1 MSFFEPLSH
10 PRPDLQSRPPVY
22 QALLTRRYLT
32 SKVMPLLAAVAVTL
46 CVAMELIVWSVM
58 GGFKTMLEET
68 GRSLIGDVSISYSHT
83 GFGYYQDLIKRLEA
97 DPMVEAATPTIES
110 FGLVSMPLG
119 GSPETV
125 ILKGID
131 GPGFDRV
138 TGYRDALWWKP
149 LTEPLPKDKERE
161 DPRLNP
167 AAAAELKAFFD
178 NGLSLTA
185 PPAAGPGKGELQ
197 VKTGGRAALVVGTEV
212 GSYNERMLWG
222 GLRPL
227 IQPGDNIP
235 VMLRK
240 PATLSVLPMDIR
252 GHALPGEQKT
262 VLIPIVN
269 QFRSGL
275 FEIDAN
281 TVLMR
286 LDALQRFLLMDEAQ
300 RPDPNAS
307 GGMPVRKTDPKT
319 GREYFDVGP
328 APTVTE
334 PARVTNVLV
343 RARKGISADS
353 LKERCRDIYDQF
365 ARAHQADVLYPPPV
379 EAMRILT
386 WRDRNRTLLDAV
398 ENETSLVLFIFG
410 IISLTSVF
418 LILAIFWAMI
428 SEKTRD
434 IGILR
439 AIGAGRGGVAWIW
452 IRYGLTIGVAGA
464 ALGGTIAWLVVTNIN
479 PIHEWLGAH
488 LGIVI
493 WNPKVYYFTTIPNHV
508 GWDKAIKV
516 MISGVVASVIGALI
530 PAVKAARMDPVK
542 ALRWE

>member
-1 MSFFEPLSH
+1 M
-10 PRPDLQSRPPVY
+10 Y

-68 GRSLIGDVSISYSHT
+68 GRSLIGDVAISYSHT
-83 GFGYYQDLIKRLEA
+83 GFGYYADLTKRLEA
-97 DPMVEAATPTIES
+97 DDMVEAATPTIES
-110 FGLVSMPLG
+110 FGLLSMPLG
-119 GSPETV
+119 GNPETV
-125 ILKGID
+125 ILKGVD

-149 LTEPLPKDKERE
+149 LDKPLPKDTNRE

-167 AAAAELKAFFD
+167 KAAAELAAFFEQ
-178 NGLSLTA
+178 GLSLTA
-185 PPAAGPGKGELQ
+185 PPAAGVGKGELGM
-197 VKTGGRAALVVGTEV
+197 KGGGRAALVVGTEV
-212 GSYNERMLWG
+212 GGYNERMPG
-222 GLRPL
+222 TYLRPL
-227 IQPGDNIP
+227 MAAGDPIP
-235 VMLRK
+235 IVLRGH
-240 PATLSVLPMDIR
+240 ATLSVLPMDQR
-252 GHALPGEQKT
+252 GRALPGEQKT
-262 VLIPIVN
+262 IVIPIVN

-281 TVLMR
+281 TVLMSHG
-286 LDALQRFLLMDEAQ
+286 ALQRLLLMDEAQ
-300 RPDPNAS
+300 RADPSA
-307 GGMPVRKTDPKT
+307 GGGTPVRRVDPKT
-319 GREYFDVGP
+319 GREYFDEGP
-328 APTVTE
+328 VRTITE
-334 PARVTNVLV
+334 PARTTNVLV
-343 RARKGISADS
+343 RAKKGITSDA
-353 LKERCRDIYDQF
+353 LKERSREIYAQF
-365 ARAHQADVLYPPPV
+365 AAAHAGDVQPPPPV

-418 LILAIFWAMI
+418 LILAIFWAMV

-452 IRYGLTIGVAGA
+452 IRYGLTIGIAGG
-464 ALGGTIAWLVVTNIN
+464 LCGGIIAWLIVTNIN
-479 PIHEWLGAH
+479 PIHEWMGAH

-493 WNPKVYYFTTIPNHV
+493 WNPKVYYFTTIPHQVRWNQAV
-508 GWDKAIKV
+508 IV
-516 MISGVVASVIGALI
+516 MLSGVLASVVGALI
-530 PAVKAARMDPVK
+530 PAVKAANMDPVR